1 MNILT
6 ITFPVNLL
14 YHITHLLCII
24 SPPINPIA
32 TLKNGKNTSFSF
44 VSPQFNTVSSKEDC
58 SLYRNNKLSSRD
70 SRVSYVAEERFYKMI
85 TDKYSEVDKLIEGHS
100 DPNDNLQLR
109 LNFLQCTSNLKLSD
123 MLRRNS
129 NQKHHKLSVIADM
142 KRRTPTHNPTCDNNV
157 LSYSNAGEVGLSMAS
172 VGFDIIFVNTDEVN
186 YGGHIN
192 DLYKT
197 FLELRK
203 LGRRERP
210 AIVMKDIILHPIQ
223 IAQAAELRADG
234 VILNAA
240 ILGKVL
246 GDLLGTC
253 VTMGIEAIAEVHTVA
268 EALKSIDM
276 GFTHIMVNQWDR
288 IKNVLYPTRALE
300 VKEALPENVT
310 AIAAGGI
317 MTMDQVHQLALAGYD
332 AIVLGRRLIYPDVP
346 DFMKQVKGWKGPS
359 KPILKISKS
368 QFFDYTEAEDGR
380 VNITLKKNHLA
391 LLNEMNYFYF
401 GKGSDV
407 NISDELEEINKIEE
421 YKIDYEKELTEEQKS
436 REIIINMGTPREDS
450 KVKVSNIATTVE
462 GQEENFDINIH
473 NHNKRGEMFKLKWF
487 VEKKKWLKQNKHL
500 YKSDQEASDAYDLKK
515 AIEMYNHY
523 RYIAKP
529 RFVGVLSDEEIAETE
544 RALLKNVKMKY
555 EAAPKVDGKVNLDF
569 ESLTTPTTHE

>member
-1 MNILT
+1 M
-6 ITFPVNLL
+6 F
-14 YHITHLLCII
+14 
-24 SPPINPIA
+24 
-32 TLKNGKNTSFSF
+32 
-44 VSPQFNTVSSKEDC
+44 
-58 SLYRNNKLSSRD
+58 
-70 SRVSYVAEERFYKMI
+70 
-85 TDKYSEVDKLIEGHS
+85 
-100 DPNDNLQLR
+100 QLR

-129 NQKHHKLSVIADM
+129 NQTHHKLSVIADM
-142 KRRTPTHNPTCDNNV
+142 KRRTPTHNPKCDNNV
-157 LSYSNAGEVGLSMAS
+157 LSYSNAGEVSLTMAS

-192 DLYKT
+192 DLYKI

-223 IAQAAELRADG
+223 IAQAAESRADA

-240 ILGKVL
+240 ILGKAL
-246 GDLLGTC
+246 GDLLGHC

-268 EALKSIDM
+268 EALKSIEM

-288 IKNVLYPTRALE
+288 IKNILYPTRALE
-300 VKEALPENVT
+300 VKEVLPENVT

-317 MTMDQVHQLALAGYD
+317 MTMNQVHQLALAGYD

-346 DFMKQVKGWKGPS
+346 DFIKQVKAWKGPS

-380 VNITLKKNHLA
+380 VNINLKKNHLA

-407 NISDELEEINKIEE
+407 SISDELEQINKIEE

-436 REIIINMGTPREDS
+436 REIIINIGNPRDGS
-450 KVKVSNIATTVE
+450 TVKVSNIATTVE
-462 GQEENFDINIH
+462 GQDENFDMNVH
-473 NHNKRGEMFKLKWF
+473 NHNKRAEMFRVKWY
-487 VEKKKWLKQNKHL
+487 VEKKKWLKENRHL
-500 YKSDQEASDAYDLKK
+500 YESDQEASDAYDLKK
-515 AIEMYNHY
+515 AIEMYNHF

-529 RFVGVLSDEEIAETE
+529 RFMGVLTKEEILETE
-544 RALLKNVKMKY
+544 SALLKNVKAKY
-555 EAAPKVDGKVNLDF
+555 EAAPKVDGKVKLDF
-569 ESLTTPTTHE
+569 SSITTPTTHE